1 MTQLAISERFDNAWK
16 TYSNGAATVSIVNT
30 GRTLRCSKTADA
42 DSAYGYWRLNISGGA
57 RVRVRI
63 SARNLSGN
71 GVITLENPLNTRKNR
86 INVDSTTWKDYV
98 IEYTAPKYVD
108 TAAIAFLCGV
118 TTTELGTNSVEF
130 QKPRIEVF
138 DESMGPTQVIAM
150 GLVRVTASGGGVG
163 INANHR
169 NFGIGTMT
177 YDATNKRIVFSLDR
191 AQTFGGSEY
200 RPLVF
205 IHPTYDGISNASIGL
220 LHYRWGAMA
229 NSGQFYIQAYQSDGT
244 LYDLATAPADLF
256 FSIKVEM

>member
-1 MTQLAISERFDNAWK
+1 MTQLAISERFDNAWR
-16 TYSNGAATVSIVNT
+16 TFVSGGGAVSIVNS
-30 GRTLRCSKTADA
+30 GRTLRCTTTASA
-42 DSAYGYWRLNISGGA
+42 DIADGYWRLNISGGA
-57 RVRVRI
+57 RVRFRI

-71 GVITLENPLNTRKNR
+71 GVVTIESPLDTRKNR

-98 IEYTAPKYVD
+98 LEFTAPKYVD
-108 TAAIAFLCGV
+108 VAMIAIKIGV
-118 TTTELGTNSVEF
+118 TSTETGANSVEF

-138 DESMGPTQVIAM
+138 DESMAPSQVIAM

-191 AQTFGGSEY
+191 VQTFGGSQY
-200 RPLVF
+200 RPLIF
-205 IHPTYDGISNASIGL
+205 ILPTYDGVSNGSVGL

-229 NSGQFYIQAYQSDGT
+229 DSGQFYIQAYTSDGT
-244 LYDLATAPADLF
+244 LFDLATSPVDLF
-256 FSIKVEM
+256 FCIKVEM